1 MRTFVL
7 LVIALLV
14 SNSAIAEPYLRADEL
29 PKLLLFGSEM
39 TISSDE
45 LAASYPKDGNQVR
58 VSTPLAEQIL
68 KNFREGILGRYRN
81 AKKKMPVIEIKKYHS
96 HWSRGAFSILYPS
109 GFNLTVFP
117 DPGVFELNSK
127 ASSQK
132 EIEANLKLI
141 QNDFFDEGKK
151 QGLAPALF
159 TGSGHIHI
167 EITKLHPVTVR
178 NFIADF
184 FNATGLAAGAL
195 NEDIYNSV
203 GVGEMPER
211 NKQKIREA
219 FAQFDRTPGAQTETL
234 VSLIE
239 GAYEIPYREDL
250 PEYQNARKS
259 QRPDKYFAFSFASFH
274 SLGTLEVRSLRPQGS
289 AAAYLKLLKMFVA
302 RMQYAER
309 NRIAGVLTPI
319 GKMQSIRGDPQA
331 ILAEF
336 DRYLK
341 EVGLDINEY
350 REFVL
355 PWWNLKDGDFDHY
368 LAKRIIVKSCA
379 GVHSR

>member
-1 MRTFVL
+1 MRTIATVL
-7 LVIALLV
+7 IALLV
-14 SNSAIAEPYLRADEL
+14 SKVAIADPYLRADEL
-29 PKLLLFGSEM
+29 PQLLLFGSEM
-39 TISSDE
+39 TISSEE

-58 VSTPLAEQIL
+58 VSTPLAEQVL
-68 KNFREGILGRYRN
+68 KNFRESILDRYRT
-81 AKKKMPVIEIKKYHS
+81 AKKKMPVIQLKNFHS
-96 HWSRGAFSILYPS
+96 HWNRGAFNILYPS
-109 GFNLTVFP
+109 GFSLTVFP

-127 ASSQK
+127 PSSEK
-132 EIEANLKLI
+132 EVEANLKSI
-141 QNDFFDEGKK
+141 QSDFFDEGKK
-151 QGLAPALF
+151 HGLAPALF
-159 TGSGHIHI
+159 AGSGHIHM

-203 GVGEMPER
+203 GVGEIPEA
-211 NKQKIREA
+211 NKQKIRDA
-219 FAQFDRTPGAQTETL
+219 FAHFDQTPGAETKTL
-234 VSLIE
+234 VGLME
-239 GAYEIPYREDL
+239 EAYKIPYLEDL
-250 PEYQNARKS
+250 AEYQNARNS
-259 QRPDKYFAFSFASFH
+259 RRPDKYFAFSFASFE

-289 AAAYLKLLKMFVA
+289 AESYLKLLKMFVA

-309 NRIAGVLTPI
+309 NRRAGVLTPI
-319 GKMQSIRGDPQA
+319 GQMKSIRGNPQA

-341 EVGLDINEY
+341 EVGLDINQY

-355 PWWNLKDGDFDHY
+355 PWWNVKDGDFDRF
-368 LAKRIIVKSCA
+368 LSKRVIVKSCA